1 MLLGTLCE
9 RMPWTL
15 LEAILIV
22 AVASWILVM
31 IPVLAL
37 LYAHGQQLR
46 EKRRQL
52 TQRQSSE

>member
-1 MLLGTLCE
+1 MPLGTLCD
-9 RMPWTL
+9 RMPGTL
-15 LEAILIV
+15 LEAILII

-31 IPVLAL
+31 IPVFAL

-46 EKRRQL
+46 KKRRRL